1 MVPVRIETGCGVV
14 VQLAGIA
21 LRCGKVAT
29 EHPLACTGGEGYQ
42 NIDAELGGVGEKG
55 VVVVVAR
62 AAAVHLVE
70 ADGVEGGRLGGKLV
84 EDGVPPRQV
93 EGWAIVIS
101 VNSSIIVVVVA
112 IVATVMEQLVE
123 DGIAPRRDGS
133 GGGWAVHVVDVVV
146 VGSTGSGSCSL
157 RRWRWR
163 GEGNARHVEALSL
176 LLLLP

>member
-1 MVPVRIETGCGVV
+1 MVPVRIETCDGVV

-21 LRCGKVAT
+21 LWGGKVAT

-112 IVATVMEQLVE
+112 AATVMEQLVE
-123 DGIAPRRDGS
+123 DGIASCGDGR
-133 GGGWAVHVVDVVV
+133 GWAVHVVDVVDVVV

-163 GEGNARHVEALSL
+163 GERNARHVEALSL
-176 LLLLP
+176 WLLL